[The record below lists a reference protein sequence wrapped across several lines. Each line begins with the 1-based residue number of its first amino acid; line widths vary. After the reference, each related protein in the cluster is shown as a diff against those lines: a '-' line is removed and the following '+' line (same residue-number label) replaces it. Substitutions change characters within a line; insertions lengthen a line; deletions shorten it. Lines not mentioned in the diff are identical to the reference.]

1 MRLVSGPIIGV
12 LLGLTPALDASAALA
27 PHQAAYRLSLARESV
42 GGPLV
47 HVDGGLVIEW
57 RRACDGWI
65 SQQRLGF
72 VAATEQGAGF
82 THDVRFSSWESLD
95 GSRLRYSVRSF
106 EGETVEEEFRGS
118 ASRSPDG
125 GQATF
130 KTPEER
136 EVPLPAGTVFPTDH
150 LERVL
155 ADAASGENFVSHAV
169 FDGWGFDA
177 LTQIATV
184 IGQPRTLDPSAIA
197 GGDGPRRAWPVSM
210 AYYKVAGPG
219 DVPEFEATFLLDEDG
234 VLRDLVLDYG
244 EFSLEGDLVELDLAE
259 PPDC

>member
-1 MRLVSGPIIGV
+1 MRRVCGPIAAL
-12 LLGLTPALDASAALA
+12 LLGLTPSLGAAAALA
-27 PHQAAYRLSLARESV
+27 PHQAAYRLSLAAEPA

-47 HVDGGLVIEW
+47 QVNGGLVIEW

-65 SQQRLGF
+65 SRQRLGF
-72 VAATEQGAGF
+72 VAATEEGQSF

-95 GSRLRYSVRSF
+95 GSSLRYSVRSF
-106 EGETVEEEFRGS
+106 EGDTIEEEFRGS
-118 ASRSPDG
+118 ASRNGESAR
-125 GQATF
+125 ATF

-136 EVPLPAGTVFPTDH
+136 QVTLPPGTVFPTDH

-155 ADAASGENFVSHAV
+155 EGAAGGERFVSHAV

-184 IGQPRTLDPSAIA
+184 IGQPRTIDPPGNGGMA
-197 GGDGPRRAWPVSM
+197 GSRRAWPVSM
-210 AYYKVAGPG
+210 AYYKAEGPG
-219 DVPEFEATFLLDEDG
+219 GVPEFETTFLLDEDG

-244 EFSLEGDLVELDLAE
+244 EFSLEADLVELDLVE
-259 PPDC
+259 SPDC